1 MKVQDR
7 RAGLG
12 PYENSNV
19 SANQEDFKVLICCS
33 YFVVCSNYSEGDCAF
48 STRFLG
54 AILESGD

>member
-7 RAGLG
+7 REGLG

-19 SANQEDFKVLICCS
+19 SANREDFKVLICCS
-33 YFVVCSNYSEGDCAF
+33 YSVVCSNYSEDDCAL
-48 STRFLG
+48 STQFLG